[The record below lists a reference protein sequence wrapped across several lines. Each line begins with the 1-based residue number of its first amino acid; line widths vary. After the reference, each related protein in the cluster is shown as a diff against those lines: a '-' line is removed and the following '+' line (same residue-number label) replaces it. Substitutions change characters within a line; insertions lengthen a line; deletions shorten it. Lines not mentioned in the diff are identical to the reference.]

1 MAKQL
6 YLYSGFTPNL
16 GQGEHLL
23 VNNMAGLVSAMA
35 AYLRQ
40 TVTLDSYRINGG
52 IAQVKPANNAMAN
65 YLTMSYAIEYDTA
78 GHYGRAYFIRS
89 AQPRA
94 DWIDYEL
101 DLDHWGTYMHQASI
115 QDLVIRR
122 TNRNIGTGI
131 YDKIEVAGDQTVDI
145 YPNTNSITAGEFAIV
160 FSCEENIK
168 LNKLSLLTEQTTTR
182 QKVYYSGWPANTYE
196 FPRIMAGIERV
207 QNTFQREIATDW
219 NPEIRVIQ
227 AWIIPATYLRGGST
241 VSLKYMDQ
249 TGAEAQYS
257 AVEASPA
264 KFSYE
269 ITLSTDPDY
278 EYYAG
283 TSKHGVQ
290 IPTLTTQQKVVYEF
304 ITKIDGMQ
312 VLLRNGNNVEDITDA
327 FAINLTI
334 NEGQVTG
341 LQAVTN
347 ALTTLG
353 TGAGVAMAAAGA
365 VAPGVGIMA
374 GLTMLG
380 SAASQAQRLS
390 SKPQTRH
397 IPGGDGV
404 ITIMN
409 ETGSSIYLQY
419 PYRITKYQSAANEK
433 AHARL
438 KGAVFNIPYSS
449 LANLKTAALLGTGSA
464 SDDTYIEADCDVMNI
479 QSDAAQVIKEKL
491 HSGIYLWD
499 QT

>member
-101 DLDHWGTYMHQASI
+101 DLDHWGTFMHQASI

-264 KFSYE
+264 KFSF
-269 ITLSTDPDY
+269 S
-278 EYYAG
+278 
-283 TSKHGVQ
+283 
-290 IPTLTTQQKVVYEF
+290 
-304 ITKIDGMQ
+304 
-312 VLLRNGNNVEDITDA
+312 
-327 FAINLTI
+327 
-334 NEGQVTG
+334 
-341 LQAVTN
+341 
-347 ALTTLG
+347 
-353 TGAGVAMAAAGA
+353 
-365 VAPGVGIMA
+365 
-374 GLTMLG
+374 
-380 SAASQAQRLS
+380 
-390 SKPQTRH
+390 
-397 IPGGDGV
+397 
-404 ITIMN
+404 
-409 ETGSSIYLQY
+409 
-419 PYRITKYQSAANEK
+419 
-433 AHARL
+433 
-438 KGAVFNIPYSS
+438 
-449 LANLKTAALLGTGSA
+449 
-464 SDDTYIEADCDVMNI
+464 
-479 QSDAAQVIKEKL
+479 
-491 HSGIYLWD
+491 
-499 QT
+499 